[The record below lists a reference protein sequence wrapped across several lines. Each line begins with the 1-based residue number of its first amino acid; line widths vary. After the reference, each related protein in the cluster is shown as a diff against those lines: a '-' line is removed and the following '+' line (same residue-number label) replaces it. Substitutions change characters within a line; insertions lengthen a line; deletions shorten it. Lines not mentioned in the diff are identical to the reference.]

1 MIGGARG
8 RRTGKNGDEGR
19 WQCSVPTRIDEMSTI
34 AKRKQSVA
42 MIPHNS
48 SEAGFSVIAANNTT
62 ATHRSTIHLRVGV
75 TA

>member
-1 MIGGARG
+1 
-8 RRTGKNGDEGR
+8 
-19 WQCSVPTRIDEMSTI
+19 MSTI
-34 AKRKQSVA
+34 AKRRQSVA

-62 ATHRSTIHLRVGV
+62 ATHRSTIHLQVGV

>member
-1 MIGGARG
+1 
-8 RRTGKNGDEGR
+8 
-19 WQCSVPTRIDEMSTI
+19 MSTI

-42 MIPHNS
+42 MTPNNS

-62 ATHRSTIHLRVGV
+62 ATHRSTIHLRVDV